1 MRVDARAPGAVLS
14 QQADTLAAV
23 RTRRLPADLVDRIVF
38 WTFLA
43 ALAWCPF
50 WFGSNALPP
59 LGINAML
66 FPGLATIY
74 ELALLIKGERHPV
87 AVTHLK
93 LPLVL
98 FGVVV
103 LWILLQNATWTPHW
117 MHHPIWQITAD
128 KLSRPVAGSIS
139 VNRDLTSLALLRL
152 ITSASAF
159 WIALQLCRHPERAY
173 LLLKSLAVLSCAY
186 AAYGLFAVA
195 FTPGR
200 VLWFQSPFPRIGFA
214 TSTFINPNSFAT
226 YAGIGLIVICGLI
239 LRLYRNEFAAIVG
252 PLRFRIANFIEVTGR
267 RAVVLL
273 AAGFIVLVALFLS
286 QSRGGILA
294 TGLGLLVFGILS
306 LKARHPRSAEQRQA
320 VLAFGAVAVALAF
333 LAFGDLVAG
342 RIATQGLQDNSRW
355 AVYTITLRS
364 IFDSPLLGYGYG
376 TFADVFPMF
385 RDQSAGT
392 YVNWEMAHNTYL
404 EVFQGLGIVFG
415 AMLMASIGLLSLRCV
430 RAAMRRH
437 EDEIIPCIA
446 ASVAFLVAAHSLVD
460 FSLQIEA
467 ISITFMAVL
476 GAGVAQAY
484 SSRLV
489 LAD

>member
-1 MRVDARAPGAVLS
+1 
-14 QQADTLAAV
+14 
-23 RTRRLPADLVDRIVF
+23 
-38 WTFLA
+38 
-43 ALAWCPF
+43 
-50 WFGSNALPP
+50 
-59 LGINAML
+59 
-66 FPGLATIY
+66 
-74 ELALLIKGERHPV
+74 
-87 AVTHLK
+87 
-93 LPLVL
+93 
-98 FGVVV
+98 
-103 LWILLQNATWTPHW
+103 
-117 MHHPIWQITAD
+117 
-128 KLSRPVAGSIS
+128 
-139 VNRDLTSLALLRL
+139 
-152 ITSASAF
+152 
-159 WIALQLCRHPERAY
+159 
-173 LLLKSLAVLSCAY
+173 
-186 AAYGLFAVA
+186 
-195 FTPGR
+195 
-200 VLWFQSPFPRIGFA
+200 
-214 TSTFINPNSFAT
+214 
-226 YAGIGLIVICGLI
+226 
-239 LRLYRNEFAAIVG
+239 
-252 PLRFRIANFIEVTGR
+252 
-267 RAVVLL
+267 
-273 AAGFIVLVALFLS
+273 
-286 QSRGGILA
+286 
-294 TGLGLLVFGILS
+294 

-404 EVFQGLGIVFG
+404 EVFQGLGILFG

-430 RAAMRRH
+430 KAAMRRQ

-467 ISITFMAVL
+467 IGITFMAVL

-489 LAD
+489 LAE